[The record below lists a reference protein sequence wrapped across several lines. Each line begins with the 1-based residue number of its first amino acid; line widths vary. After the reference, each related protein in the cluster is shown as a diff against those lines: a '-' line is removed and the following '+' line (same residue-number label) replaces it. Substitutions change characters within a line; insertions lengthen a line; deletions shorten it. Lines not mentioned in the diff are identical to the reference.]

1 MLRAAVCDDDKLNAV
16 AFCEDRLLSAEVD
29 VSRRDVRCQQ
39 ALTGQTYSH
48 VVDLWVAYRY
58 WQNKFGLDHNLT
70 PGVCTVAATGQ
81 STNTQ
86 TSLSS
91 PRHRENCHLSLI
103 SKDLPG
109 IGEDTTASRR
119 L

>member
-1 MLRAAVCDDDKLNAV
+1 MPARPLPARHT
-16 AFCEDRLLSAEVD
+16 R
-29 VSRRDVRCQQ
+29 
-39 ALTGQTYSH
+39 
-48 VVDLWVAYRY
+48 VVDFWVAYRY
-58 WQNKFGLDHNLT
+58 WQTKFGLDHNLT

-91 PRHRENCHLSLI
+91 PRSALTHLAAGWIERSIQRIRPRHRENCHLSLI